1 MKLSRHGERTVALLL
16 TQLST
21 LTDSELNIQYQRL
34 DGNAA
39 SRWCK
44 PFYDSEIEKRV
55 IIQKFKR

>member
-1 MKLSRHGERTVALLL
+1 MKLSRHGERRVALLL

-21 LTDSELNIQYQRL
+21 LTDDELNKQYQKFNG
-34 DGNAA
+34 DVT

-55 IIQKFKR
+55 IIQRFKR